1 MANSTVLAQ
10 HVVGA
15 ASQGLGF
22 RGVLGLGP
30 TASWLEWLCKALS
43 SEGAPFCS
51 LLESSPLR
59 FNLLGEWFSVS
70 GQGQGQPLVSVF
82 PHSRLL

>member
-22 RGVLGLGP
+22 RGALGLLLAGWSGF
-30 TASWLEWLCKALS
+30 AKRSLRKA
-43 SEGAPFCS
+43 
-51 LLESSPLR
+51 
-59 FNLLGEWFSVS
+59 
-70 GQGQGQPLVSVF
+70 
-82 PHSRLL
+82 PHSVPFLSRAL